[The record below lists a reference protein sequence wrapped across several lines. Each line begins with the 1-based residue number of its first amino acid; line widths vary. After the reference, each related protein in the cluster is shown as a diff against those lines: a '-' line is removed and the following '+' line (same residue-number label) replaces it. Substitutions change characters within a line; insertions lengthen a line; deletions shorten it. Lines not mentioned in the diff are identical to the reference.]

1 MILACKKFYVRFLRF
16 LYSSLLFSSP
26 INKMKHLNI
35 LLKFCSMFVF
45 VIENGCQ
52 MYRKRWNKCWL
63 LIWRHAIASHF
74 VCITVEYIVAHFQA
88 IKLNNPLWESNLW
101 TYTNKTCSRELNDG
115 HQFFFCLPIKHKS
128 IPCFLTHA
136 LLISNNFIIVS
147 VYLWLL

>member
-1 MILACKKFYVRFLRF
+1 
-16 LYSSLLFSSP
+16 
-26 INKMKHLNI
+26 MKHLNI

-128 IPCFLTHA
+128 IPCFFNSCTFNQQQLYHCLGLFMTFIIYA
-136 LLISNNFIIVS
+136 LLFINEF
-147 VYLWLL
+147 

>member
-1 MILACKKFYVRFLRF
+1 
-16 LYSSLLFSSP
+16 
-26 INKMKHLNI
+26 MKRLNI

-45 VIENGCQ
+45 VIENCCQ

-74 VCITVEYIVAHFQA
+74 VCSTIEYIVAHFQA

-115 HQFFFCLPIKHKS
+115 HQFFLFTNKTQIHSMFLYWVSCTSNQQQLYHCLGLFMIF
-128 IPCFLTHA
+128 IIYA
-136 LLISNNFIIVS
+136 LLVINEF
-147 VYLWLL
+147 